1 MIDRFWGLLAE
12 IDLLVSLGAE
22 VALKATVL
30 CLAAFAADRLLGRR
44 LLARSALW
52 HGCLLGLLLLIPAT
66 ACLPQWSVAC
76 LPGDKARIGLSD
88 PSVTGRSITTS
99 RDEASF
105 MSQVQAVEPR
115 SFAERKTTLAEPAA
129 TTSAET
135 PPIDGRRWS
144 LIAVASVYLAG
155 VGLLLVR
162 LLGSWRR
169 ATGLVR
175 SSAAV
180 TDADWNRA
188 LDEERRRLG
197 VAHRVEL
204 RSSAEIGVPLF
215 VGWRRPTILLPESLA
230 RSANRATMRAA
241 LLHELAH
248 ARRGDYA
255 WNLLLRLAQAIYWP
269 HPLVWLAGKTIARL
283 REEACDRVCL
293 FWLGDAAA
301 YRETLVEL
309 ATGLVR
315 RPVASLGMAI
325 TRSTRLERRLAQL
338 ECGAALPRCLLNW
351 PVRAGLACLILFC
364 AGALATLHLERL
376 AVAFGE
382 EPSAKKP
389 AADRPA
395 DPTKPE
401 SDSQPDNKTKAE
413 EKPKGENDIDRTEA
427 TEAKRPA
434 TTDEQPVKVRVAKVK
449 REDFVVQTAQPCE
462 LVPWRTVQLYSRA
475 SGVITRRNVEL
486 GDRVKK
492 GDVLAEIDA
501 PEIAE
506 EVLIA
511 QAEADEAEATNFQ
524 AKASVEVAEAN
535 IAEAKAMIDQNSA
548 EREASESKVKY
559 RVKAL
564 ERMKKLVE
572 ERSVEST
579 AVDEQEEQV
588 NAAQSELRS
597 VVSSRKAAEANL
609 SRAAAQYEAAK
620 ANLHVAKLRAAAAQR
635 HLERIRQ
642 HTEYLQ
648 IRAPIDGAI
657 AEISANVGL
666 VTAGS
671 GKGEP
676 LFVVSGIDLL
686 KAVANVPERD
696 ALRIKAGDAA
706 TVRFDALPDRPITAK
721 VSRMA
726 YAIDPGTRTLRTE
739 IDLSNPEGLL
749 RPGMFGAVAI
759 PLETRRNVLT
769 IRRSAFVRSQ
779 NGGNLVYRV
788 VEGRVA
794 ETPVRLRGGGGDAY
808 EVLEGLAE
816 SDIVITKF
824 MGKWRNGLPV
834 EIVED
839 DDAP

>member
-1 MIDRFWGLLAE
+1 MIDRFGGLFADIE
-12 IDLLVSLGAE
+12 SLVSLGAD

-30 CLAAFAADRLLGRR
+30 CLAAFAADRMLGRR

-52 HGCLLGLLLLIPAT
+52 HASLLALLLLNPAT
-66 ACLPQWSVAC
+66 ACFPRWRVAC
-76 LPGDKARIGLSD
+76 LPGDETRIRLSD
-88 PSVTGRSITTS
+88 QSVIRRPLAETS
-99 RDEASF
+99 TILGGGV

-115 SFAERKTTLAEPAA
+115 SFAEPKATLAEPA
-129 TTSAET
+129 T
-135 PPIDGRRWS
+135 PIDARQWS

-180 TDADWNRA
+180 ADADWNRA
-188 LDEERRRLG
+188 LDEERRRLD

-215 VGWRRPTILLPESLA
+215 VGWRRPTILLPESFA

-293 FWLGDAAA
+293 FWLDDAAT

-309 ATGLVR
+309 AAGLVR

-338 ECGAALPRCLLNW
+338 EGGAALQRCLLNW
-351 PVRAGLACLILFC
+351 PLRAGLACLILLC
-364 AGALATLHLERL
+364 TGGLAALHLERSS
-376 AVAFGE
+376 AAIAE
-382 EPSAKKP
+382 EPSANKP
-389 AADRPA
+389 TTERPA
-395 DPTKPE
+395 DTTKPE
-401 SDSQPDNKTKAE
+401 SDSQPENKTKAE
-413 EKPKGENDIDRTEA
+413 EKPKRETDADHTEP

-434 TTDEQPVKVRVAKVK
+434 TTDNQPVKVRVATVK
-449 REDFVVQTAQPCE
+449 REDFVVQTVQPCE
-462 LVPWRTVQLYSRA
+462 LAAWRTVQLYSRV
-475 SGVITRRNVEL
+475 SGVITRRNIEL

-501 PEIAE
+501 PEVAE

-511 QAEADEAEATNFQ
+511 QADADEAKASLLHAE
-524 AKASVEVAEAN
+524 ASVEVTQAN
-535 IAEAKAMIDQNSA
+535 IAEAKAVLDQNSA

-564 ERMKKLVE
+564 ERTKKLVE

-579 AVDEQEEQV
+579 AADEQEEQL

-609 SRAAAQYEAAK
+609 LRATAQLEAAK
-620 ANLHVAKLRAAAAQR
+620 ANLQVAKLRAAAAQR

-642 HTEYLQ
+642 HSEYLQ
-648 IRAPIDGAI
+648 IRAPVDGAI
-657 AEISANVGL
+657 TEISANVGS

-676 LFVVSGIDLL
+676 LFVVSTIDLL
-686 KAVANVPERD
+686 KAVTNLPERD
-696 ALRIKAGDAA
+696 ALRIKVGDSA
-706 TVRFDALPDRPITAK
+706 TVRFDALPQRPITAK

-726 YAIDPGTRTLRTE
+726 YAFDPQTRTLRTE
-739 IDLSNPEGLL
+739 IDLNNPEGLL
-749 RPGMFGAVAI
+749 RPGMNGAAAI
-759 PLETRRNVLT
+759 ALETHRNVLT
-769 IRRSAFVRSQ
+769 IARPEGPS
-779 NGGNLVYRV
+779 GGRHIFRV
-788 VEGRVA
+788 VNGLVA
-794 ETPVRLRGGGGDAY
+794 RTSVRLLSGGGEKL
-808 EVLEGLAE
+808 EVLEGLSE
-816 SDIVITKF
+816 GDLVITEF
-824 MGKWRNGLPV
+824 MGSWRNGAPV

-839 DDAP
+839 RDAP

>member
-1 MIDRFWGLLAE
+1 MIDRFGGLLSE
-12 IDLLVSLGAE
+12 IDRLVPLGAD

-44 LLARSALW
+44 VLARSALW
-52 HGCLLGLLLLIPAT
+52 HACLMGLMLLIPAT
-66 ACLPQWSVAC
+66 AFFPRWRVAC
-76 LPGDKARIGLSD
+76 LPGDEVRAGLSD
-88 PSVTGRSITTS
+88 QSVTRRSFAEQSMTS
-99 RDEASF
+99 RGEVGF
-105 MSQVQAVEPR
+105 LSQVQAAKIR

-129 TTSAET
+129 MLGGEAPTMN
-135 PPIDGRRWS
+135 GRWWA
-144 LIAVASVYLAG
+144 LIAVAGVYLAG

-169 ATGLVR
+169 ATALVR

-180 TDADWNRA
+180 ADADWNRA

-197 VAHRVEL
+197 VARRVEL
-204 RSSAEIGVPLF
+204 RSSAAIGVPLF

-230 RSANRATMRAA
+230 RSSNRSAMRAA

-269 HPLVWLAGKTIARL
+269 HPLIWLAGKTIARL

-309 ATGLVR
+309 AAGLVR

-338 ECGAALPRCLLNW
+338 DRGAALPRCLVNW

-364 AGALATLHLERL
+364 AGGLAALHLERSS
-376 AVAFGE
+376 AAIAD
-382 EPSAKKP
+382 EPSANKP

-395 DPTKPE
+395 DRTKPE
-401 SDSQPDNKTKAE
+401 SDSQPA
-413 EKPKGENDIDRTEA
+413 EKPKVETKVDLTA
-427 TEAKRPA
+427 PTEAKRIA
-434 TTDEQPVKVRVAKVK
+434 TSDEQPVKVRVSKVK

-462 LVPWRTVQLYSRA
+462 LAAWRTVQLYSRV

-486 GDRVKK
+486 GDRMKK

-501 PEIAE
+501 PEVAE
-506 EVLIA
+506 DVLIA
-511 QAEADEAEATNFQ
+511 QADADEAEATRLH
-524 AKASVEVAEAN
+524 AEASVEVAQAD
-535 IAEAKAMIDQNSA
+535 IAEAKAVLDQNSA
-548 EREASESKVKY
+548 EREASASKVKY
-559 RVKAL
+559 RVKTL
-564 ERMKKLVE
+564 ERTKKLVE
-572 ERSVEST
+572 ERSIEST
-579 AVDEQEEQV
+579 AADEQEEQL

-609 SRAAAQYEAAK
+609 SRASAQFEAAK
-620 ANLHVAKLRAAAAQR
+620 ANLQVAKLRAAAAQR

-642 HTEYLQ
+642 HSEYLQ
-648 IRAPIDGAI
+648 IRSPIDGAVT
-657 AEISANVGL
+657 EIRANVGER
-666 VTAGS
+666 TAGS

-676 LFVVSGIDLL
+676 LFVVSTIDLL
-686 KAVANVPERD
+686 KAVTNLPELD
-696 ALRIKAGDAA
+696 ALRIKPGDLA
-706 TVRFDALPDRPITAK
+706 TVRFDALPKRPITAK

-726 YAIDPGTRTLRTE
+726 YAFDPQTRTLRTE
-739 IDLSNPEGLL
+739 IDLNNPDGIL
-749 RPGMFGAVAI
+749 RPGMNGAVAI
-759 PLETRRNVLT
+759 ALETHRNVLT
-769 IRRSAFVRSQ
+769 ILSPTRMF
-779 NGGNLVYRV
+779 GNHVFRV
-788 VEGRVA
+788 ANGRVA
-794 ETPVRLRGGGGDAY
+794 ETRVRLLSGGGDKL

-816 SDIVITKF
+816 DDLVIVEF
-824 MGKWRNGLPV
+824 LGSWRNGSPV